1 LKIGMR
7 SVQAELR
14 KAVNE
19 LKARMKD
26 KNIPEEHRGHFD
38 HCASSAGHE
47 FQFKYEKPKD
57 IAWDTD

>member
-1 LKIGMR
+1 MR

-26 KNIPEEHRGHFD
+26 KGIPEEHWGHFD
-38 HCASSAGHE
+38 HCTSSAGHE
-47 FQFKYEKPKD
+47 LHFSYEKPKD
-57 IAWDTD
+57 IDWDTD

>member
-1 LKIGMR
+1 MR

-14 KAVNE
+14 KAVDE

-26 KNIPEEHRGHFD
+26 NGVPEDHWGHFD

-47 FQFKYEKPKD
+47 LHFIYEKPKD
-57 IAWDTD
+57 IKWDTD